1 MRKLPGSIVVGAV
14 AVLGGCGSPEKNQ
27 AEGVEIS
34 IAVCAPANGGFSS
47 TITNRFFPLPVG
59 QKLVLAGDGA
69 RVEITALPETEIVAG
84 VETRVVHEYE
94 TEGGVLV
101 EQSWNYF
108 AQASDGTVCYFG
120 ERVDIYENGK
130 VVAHD
135 GQWRADE
142 PGFEAGIQMPAVP
155 MAGTYHAQEHAPGVA
170 EDYANI
176 VATGKS
182 VQGPTGMYTETVIT
196 EEWTPLEPGGKS
208 HKAYAADVGLLDDD
222 GAVLVEIQRPQ

>member
-1 MRKLPGSIVVGAV
+1 MSKRLRRIAGLA

-34 IAVCAPANGGFSS
+34 IAVCAPANGGFSA
-47 TITNRFFPLPVG
+47 TITNAFFPQPVG
-59 QKLVLAGDGA
+59 QKLVLEGGGA
-69 RVEITALPETEIVAG
+69 RVEITALAETEVVAG

-94 TEGGVLV
+94 TEDGELV

-120 ERVDIYENGK
+120 ERVDIYEGGK

-142 PGFEAGIQMPAVP
+142 AGFEAGIQMPAAP
-155 MAGTYHAQEHAPGVA
+155 MAGTYHAQERAPGVA

-176 VATGKS
+176 VAIGKT
-182 VQGPTGMYTETVIT
+182 VNGPTGTYTETVIT
-196 EEWTPLEPGGKS
+196 EEWSPLEPGSKS
-208 HKAYAADVGLLDDD
+208 HKAYAADVGILDDD
-222 GAVLVEIQRPQ
+222 GAVLVEIQRPR